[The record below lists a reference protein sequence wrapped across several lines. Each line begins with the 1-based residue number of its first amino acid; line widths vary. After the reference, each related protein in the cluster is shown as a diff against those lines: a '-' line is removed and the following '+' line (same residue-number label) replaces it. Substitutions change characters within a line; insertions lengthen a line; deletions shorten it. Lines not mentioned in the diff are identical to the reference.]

1 MYIGFAT
8 EVPNQVV
15 DKARKGCLSHRLA
28 NPPEMVRMPGDQPT
42 PSFPTVP
49 ELVRILEDARGPC
62 PAAQVRHTSAPLR
75 LLLRVN

>member
-1 MYIGFAT
+1 
-8 EVPNQVV
+8 
-15 DKARKGCLSHRLA
+15 
-28 NPPEMVRMPGDQPT
+28 MVRMPGDQPA

-62 PAAQVRHTSAPLR
+62 PAAQVRRISAPLE